1 MGKIAIT
8 PKAKRHAQENK
19 LNLDSING
27 SGEFGAIVF
36 SDIKDIKKRSAT
48 NLAKKMATY
57 YGIDIDSVSTNDEL
71 IRKRDIEKLT
81 NTAIVSPL
89 AQKRKALAENII
101 KGLTSTAQFTVF
113 SEIDTTDFMNKY
125 RILKKSAAQT
135 LNINITVSD
144 MLIFAV
150 SKVLMNLP
158 KFNSSIIANQVYSY
172 NYVNLSLAIHCED
185 GVLAPVIMGSNTL
198 SLSEITLKREELVS
212 QTRNRM
218 LSNDQLTGGTF
229 TLSNLGNSQ
238 VTYFTPLI
246 NYPQSAILGVG
257 RTEQKPTVI
266 NGEITVREFT
276 YFSLTMDHFLID
288 GKDGANFIDELKT
301 VFDSPVEYFNI

>member
-1 MGKIAIT
+1 MSKQAIT
-8 PKAKRHAQENK
+8 PKAKKYAQDNR
-19 LNLDSING
+19 LTLDGING

-36 SDIKDIKKRSAT
+36 SDIKDMKKKKAT
-48 NLAKKMATY
+48 NLAKNMARY
-57 YGIDIDSVSTNDEL
+57 YGIDIEHLDTVDGI
-71 IRKRDIEKLT
+71 IRKKDIEKQT
-81 NTAIVSPL
+81 NTAIVKPL

-101 KGLTSTAQFTVF
+101 KSLNGTAQFTVF
-113 SEIDTTDFMNKY
+113 SELDTTDFISKY
-125 RILKKSAAQT
+125 RIIKECAAQT
-135 LNINITVSD
+135 KEINITLSD

-150 SKVLMNLP
+150 SKVLMNIP
-158 KFNSSIIANQVYSY
+158 KFNSSIVANQVYSY

-198 SLSEITLKREELVS
+198 SLSEIALKREELVS

-218 LSNDQLTGGTF
+218 LSNDQLIGGTF

-238 VTYFTPLI
+238 ITYFTPLI

-257 RTEQKPTVI
+257 RTEQKPAVVD
-266 NGEITVREFT
+266 GEIAVRNYT

-301 VFDSPVEYFNI
+301 VLDSPIEYFNI